1 MIKNKNI
8 LIVGAGGFIGGH
20 LVKKLLSSG
29 NRIVASDIKPKEYWF
44 QEYEEVENH
53 YSMDMKEI
61 NNCRKVS
68 KGMDYV
74 FNMACN
80 MGGMGFIE
88 NNKAECMQSV
98 LINTNLLI
106 ACKEEK
112 VKKYFFSS
120 SACAYNKTKQQ
131 DVFIEGLKEE
141 DAYPADP
148 EDGYGWEKL
157 FSERM
162 CRHFMEDFGIEVR
175 IARYHN
181 IYGPFGTY
189 DGGREKAPA
198 ALCRKVLH
206 AKIKNENK
214 IQVWGDGKQTRTF
227 LFIDD
232 CIDGTLRLFE
242 SNYSEPVNIGSDEQ
256 VSINQMIEIIEK
268 ISGIDKLER
277 EYQLDKPKG
286 VRGRSSNN
294 DLVKKILNWSY
305 KIKLKDGLKST
316 YEWISSETKKTGS
329 NLNRFTKS
337 Y

>member
-1 MIKNKNI
+1 MIKDKKI
-8 LIVGAGGFIGGH
+8 LVVGAGGFIGGH
-20 LVKKLLSSG
+20 LVKKLLKNNNS
-29 NRIVASDIKPKEYWF
+29 IVAVDIKPKEYWF
-44 QEYEEVENH
+44 QDYENVENH

-61 NNCRKVS
+61 DNCRKVT
-68 KGMDYV
+68 KNIDYV

-106 ACKEEK
+106 ASKEDGIK
-112 VKKYFFSS
+112 RYFFSS

-131 DVFIEGLKEE
+131 DTFIEGLREN

-162 CRHFMEDFGIEVR
+162 CRHFMEDYGIEIR

-181 IYGPFGTY
+181 IYGPYGTY

-198 ALCRKVLH
+198 ALCRKIIK
-206 AKIKNENK
+206 AKLNLENT
-214 IQVWGDGKQTRTF
+214 IDVWGDGLQTRSF
-227 LFIDD
+227 MYIDD
-232 CIDGTLRLFE
+232 CIEGTKKLFF
-242 SNYSEPVNIGSDEQ
+242 SDYSEPLNIGSEEQ
-256 VSINQMIEIIEK
+256 VSINEMIEIIEN
-268 ISGIDKLER
+268 ISGSKIEKNYL
-277 EYQLDKPKG
+277 LDKPLG

-294 DLVKKILNWSY
+294 DLARKKINWDTTIS
-305 KIKLKDGLKST
+305 LKDGLTKT
-316 YEWISSETKKTGS
+316 YDWIYIDIKKNTKNNK
-329 NLNRFTKS
+329 FTSK

>member
-1 MIKNKNI
+1 MDKNKKI
-8 LIVGAGGFIGGH
+8 LVVGAGGFIGGH
-20 LVKKLLSSG
+20 LVKKLLANG
-29 NRIVASDIKPKEYWF
+29 NQIVCCDIKPKEYWF
-44 QEYEEVENH
+44 QDFDQAENYYEA
-53 YSMDMKEI
+53 DMKDI
-61 NNCRKVS
+61 NNCRKVTP
-68 KGMDYV
+68 KVNYV

-112 VKKYFFSS
+112 IEKYFFSS
-120 SACAYNKTKQQ
+120 SACAYNKSKQQ

-162 CRHFMEDFGIEVR
+162 CRHFQEDYGIQVR

-181 IYGPFGTY
+181 IYGPYGTY

-198 ALCRKVLH
+198 ALCRKVIN
-206 AKIKNENK
+206 AKKNNERK
-214 IQVWGDGKQTRTF
+214 IDVWGDGKQTRTF
-227 LFIDD
+227 LYVDD
-232 CIDGTLRLFE
+232 CVEGTLRLFE
-242 SNYSEPVNIGSDEQ
+242 SDYSEPVNIGSDEQ
-256 VSINQMIEIIEK
+256 VSINQMLEVIES

-277 EYQLDKPKG
+277 NYQLDKPKG

-294 DLVKKILNWSY
+294 DLVKKVLNWSY
-305 KIKLKDGLKST
+305 TIKLKDGLEKT
-316 YEWISSETKKTGS
+316 YNWISSEINKEGS
-329 NLNRFTKS
+329 NISRFTKS
-337 Y
+337 